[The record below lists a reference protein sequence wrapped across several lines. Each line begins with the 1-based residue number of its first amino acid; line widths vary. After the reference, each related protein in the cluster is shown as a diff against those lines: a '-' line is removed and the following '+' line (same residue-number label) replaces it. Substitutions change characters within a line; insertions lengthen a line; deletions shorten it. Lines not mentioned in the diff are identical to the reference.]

1 VVLFDEVEKAHPEVF
16 NVLLQV
22 LDDGQ
27 LTDSHGRTV
36 DFKQTLIILTS
47 NLGSHALS
55 RMDEGADK
63 ASVKAE
69 VMEAV
74 RAHFRPE
81 FLNRLDETV
90 IFDRLSRKDMD
101 AIVDIQ
107 MARLLKRLLA
117 RKIALEM
124 DDAARTW
131 LADKGYDPVYGA
143 RPLKRV
149 IQRYLQDPLAQMLLA
164 GEVLDGATVP
174 ITAGPE
180 GLIIGGK
187 AFGDDEAPRMK
198 LVH

>member
-1 VVLFDEVEKAHPEVF
+1 V
-16 NVLLQV
+16 
-22 LDDGQ
+22 

-47 NLGSHALS
+47 NLGSQALS
-55 RMDEGADK
+55 TMPDGAD
-63 ASVKAE
+63 AAQARAQ

-101 AIVDIQ
+101 GIVKIQ
-107 MARLLKRLLA
+107 MQRLLKRLAA
-117 RKIALEM
+117 RKITLDL
-124 DDAARTW
+124 DDSARTW

-149 IQRYLQDPLAQMLLA
+149 IQRYLQDPLAQMLLSGA
-164 GEVLDGATVP
+164 VLDGATVP
-174 ITAGPE
+174 VTAGPG
-180 GLIIGGK
+180 GLTIAGQAPGH
-187 AFGDDEAPRMK
+187 DDDAEPRVK
-198 LVH
+198 VVH